1 MVLSL
6 LVDIDLSTVTAS
18 PALGRLEIGNSDTE
32 REKSCDLSGQEIS
45 TEENKASSREIRIS
59 ITSPDDIYRYL
70 KKNETQFFCTGECEP
85 RLEKKN

>member
-6 LVDIDLSTVTAS
+6 LVDIDLSSVTAS

-70 KKNETQFFCTGECEP
+70 KKMKPNFSAQGNANP
-85 RLEKKN
+85 D